1 MTTGPATGLPT
12 IASLSAYDPDGD
24 GEENDAAV
32 RDALADGIPSTNWT
46 TVCYQ
51 QTLMGKTGVGL
62 VVTLSHTGLG
72 ELSFHVDNP
81 EFQVEVFSS
90 DAEQYPTEFDGWG
103 PALQP
108 KTVSDVATTVRVPTN
123 VPARHLLIALRE
135 IGPDPGCSTANPNR
149 GSIGEITFG

>member
-1 MTTGPATGLPT
+1 
-12 IASLSAYDPDGD
+12 
-24 GEENDAAV
+24 
-32 RDALADGIPSTNWT
+32 
-46 TVCYQ
+46 VCYQ
-51 QTLMGKTGVGL
+51 ETLMGKTGVGL

-72 ELSFHVDNP
+72 ELAFHVDNP

-90 DAEQYPTEFDGWG
+90 DAEQFPTEFDRWG

-108 KTVSDVATTVRVPTN
+108 KTVSDVATTVRVTTN